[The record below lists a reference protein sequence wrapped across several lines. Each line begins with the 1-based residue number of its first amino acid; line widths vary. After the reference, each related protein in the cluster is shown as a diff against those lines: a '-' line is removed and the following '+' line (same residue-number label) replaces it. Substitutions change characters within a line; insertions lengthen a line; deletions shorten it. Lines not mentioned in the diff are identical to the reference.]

1 MRVRTRSV
9 GNAPKYSVEV
19 LRRLFDV
26 RPAERARA
34 SQAAGALF
42 AILAGFTISE
52 TARDSLFLA
61 SNGARQLALAYLAIA
76 AIAMVAIAGNA
87 WVVRRLGRRG
97 ALIVTLVV
105 AATGTAAFY
114 VLPRGSA
121 AGLALYLWTGL
132 IGTVVVVQYW
142 LLAGTRF
149 TTAEAK
155 RLYGPIA
162 ASGAIGTLAGALLAW
177 RLLYGLEIEGLLLV
191 ASGFYLVAAILLARD
206 TESVESRLRSA
217 DAKPKPKAG
226 TKQPHGTYVRRV
238 VLLTVCATA
247 VALLADWLFKSA
259 AGATFRTDE
268 LARFIARYNGI
279 VAALSLV
286 FQLIGTTLLVRRLG
300 VLGMA
305 MLLPSLLLI
314 GGAATVMT
322 AGSFLA
328 IGLTKGADSSLRYS
342 VNRVSTE
349 LLWMPVPDRIRAR
362 VREPLESAGTRIV
375 QALTAALLLGLA
387 TVGLADA
394 TLVAVI
400 LAGIALVWTV
410 TAVGLRRHYLD
421 QLRKSVNRRSLDPV
435 HQLDV
440 RAIETVVAALSSE
453 DDRRVIAAIDILVA
467 HERAN
472 LIPPLILRHDSI
484 EVQRA
489 ALEAMSTPARTDWI
503 PLTWRLLKAPEPR
516 ARMLA
521 LRALARVNDQ
531 TAIVA
536 GLCDADP
543 GVMAHGVFWSL
554 QQGAENGVRDN
565 PAVMALLAESGQ
577 RGAHARNELID
588 AIRAD
593 GDKRWV
599 DVMLDVAVT
608 RDVAMIERLALAI
621 EHVPDA
627 RFIPFLMQR
636 LETRAA
642 RPAVRRALLAI
653 GPPALDALEAAL
665 VDPETS
671 QRVRLH
677 VPSTLAAFG
686 SSVAAEI
693 LARRLANERSGAVRY
708 RLLRALAKMATQD
721 EIIVDARLLLAE
733 LRLHLEEYCRLLA
746 LAVPVLA
753 GTDDRPSATLLRGL
767 LADKVSQALDRAF
780 LALQAL
786 HPRENMREIERA
798 IKGADQRAR
807 DHGSEF
813 LDTLTRTPF
822 YTTSEAHGI
831 RDRLLILGEDLD
843 DRERMSR
850 IGLGADIPLSVA
862 ESVGRLI
869 HEEDKLLA
877 ACAGYYAIELDT
889 PDLAAVVDEVVA
901 VRPLFEPLGIYHRST
916 RAV

>member
-1 MRVRTRSV
+1 MRVRTRS
-9 GNAPKYSVEV
+9 GWNAPTYNVVV
-19 LRRLFDV
+19 LRRLFDI

-61 SNGARQLALAYLAIA
+61 SNGAKQLALAYLAIA
-76 AIAMVAIAGNA
+76 AIAMVAIAANA

-114 VLPRGSA
+114 VIPRGSA

-162 ASGAIGTLAGALLAW
+162 ASGAIGTLAGALFAW
-177 RLLYGLEIEGLLLV
+177 RLLYDLEIEGLLLV
-191 ASGFYLVAAILLARD
+191 ASGFYVVAAVLLARD

-217 DAKPKPKAG
+217 EARPRSKGG
-226 TKQPHGTYVRRV
+226 TKQPQGTYIRRV

-286 FQLIGTTLLVRRLG
+286 FQLIGTTWLVRRLG

-314 GGAATVMT
+314 GGAATVLT

-349 LLWMPVPDRIRAR
+349 LLWMPVPDRIRAS
-362 VREPLESAGTRIV
+362 VREPLESAGTRLV

-410 TAVGLRRHYLD
+410 MAAGLRRHYLD
-421 QLRKSVNRRSLDPV
+421 QLRKSVNRRSIDPV

-440 RAIETVVAALSSE
+440 KAIETVVAALSSE
-453 DDRRVIAAIDILVA
+453 DDRRVIAAIHILVA
-467 HERAN
+467 RERAN

-489 ALEAMSTPARTDWI
+489 ALEAMTTPERTDWI
-503 PLTWRLLKAPEPR
+503 PLTWRLLKATDPR

-521 LRALARVNDQ
+521 LRALARVDDQ

-536 GLCDADP
+536 GLCDDDP

-554 QQGAENGVRDN
+554 QQGTAAGVRDN

-577 RGAHARNELID
+577 RGDQARNELIE
-588 AIRAD
+588 AIRVD

-621 EHVPDA
+621 EHVPDP
-627 RFIPFLMQR
+627 RFIPFLMRR

-653 GPPALDALEAAL
+653 GEPALDALETAL

-671 QRVRLH
+671 KRVRLH

-686 SSVAAEI
+686 SSAAAEI
-693 LARRLANERSGAVRY
+693 LGRQLANERSGAVRY
-708 RLLRALAKMATQD
+708 RLLRALARMATQD

-733 LRLHLEEYCRLLA
+733 LRLHLEEYGRLLA

-753 GTDDRPSATLLRGL
+753 DTDDRASAILLRGL

-798 IKGADQRAR
+798 IKGDDQRAR
-807 DHGSEF
+807 DHGREF
-813 LDTLTRTPF
+813 LDTLTHTPF
-822 YTTSEAHGI
+822 YTRSEAHGI
-831 RDRLLILGEDLD
+831 RARLLILGEDLD
-843 DRERMSR
+843 ARERMSR
-850 IGLGADIPLSVA
+850 IGLGADIPLTVA

-869 HEEDKLLA
+869 REGDRLIS
-877 ACAGYYAIELDT
+877 ACAGYYAIELGT
-889 PDLAAVVDEVVA
+889 PDLTAVVDEVIA

-916 RAV
+916 RAL